1 LQELELLGWTACR
14 NVEIDVR
21 LGYATAAVK
30 NNSLRP
36 EPPLFSSS
44 AICYVTLRPGVKMA
58 YQETFVQRDHH
69 RIYVRDHPG
78 AEPAI
83 ILMHGF
89 PDNVHLYDRLSPY
102 LSPPRRVVL
111 FDFLGWGRSDK
122 PSGYPYTTDNQVGD
136 LDAVITQLGLGQ
148 VVLVA
153 HDASGPPA
161 IDWAL
166 AYPERVAGLVLLN
179 TYYCEM
185 PTLRRPEAIWLFST
199 PVIRSVAR
207 PVSRMFGN
215 WLFRR
220 MYWWQVGRFIRD
232 ADVRR
237 EFVPLLYQQFD
248 AAPSARPAFFR
259 LNEDLLPM
267 VRSRTQMI
275 PKLKEFRRPVRIIF
289 GDADPSL
296 NSGVARTFH
305 EFLPGSELFLIPGA
319 RHFVQ
324 LDEPEQVARLILAM
338 SGPGSTPA

>member
-1 LQELELLGWTACR
+1 MFSGTNTGSTFETTRGRNRRSFSCTGSRTTYTSTIVCLLT
-14 NVEIDVR
+14 
-21 LGYATAAVK
+21 
-30 NNSLRP
+30 S
-36 EPPLFSSS
+36 
-44 AICYVTLRPGVKMA
+44 
-58 YQETFVQRDHH
+58 
-69 RIYVRDHPG
+69 
-78 AEPAI
+78 
-83 ILMHGF
+83 
-89 PDNVHLYDRLSPY
+89 
-102 LSPPRRVVL
+102 RRRAGSWL
-111 FDFLGWGRSDK
+111 FDFLGWGSSDK

-166 AYPERVAGLVLLN
+166 AHPERVDGLVLLN

-248 AAPSARPAFFR
+248 ATPSARPAFFR

-338 SGPGSTPA
+338 PGPGSNRPDAGNKIGHRTRRAFRCPPAPTR

>member
-1 LQELELLGWTACR
+1 
-14 NVEIDVR
+14 V
-21 LGYATAAVK
+21 
-30 NNSLRP
+30 
-36 EPPLFSSS
+36 
-44 AICYVTLRPGVKMA
+44 
-58 YQETFVQRDHH
+58 
-69 RIYVRDHPG
+69 
-78 AEPAI
+78 EPAI

-111 FDFLGWGRSDK
+111 FDFLGWGSSDK
-122 PSGYPYTTDNQVGD
+122 PSGWPYTTDNQVGD

-166 AYPERVAGLVLLN
+166 ANPERVAGLVLLN

-185 PTLRRPEAIWLFST
+185 PTPRRPEAIWFFST
-199 PVIRSVAR
+199 LRSVAR

-220 MYWWQVGRFIRD
+220 MYWWQIGTSSETRMSD
-232 ADVRR
+232 ASSCRCCINSSKLRR
-237 EFVPLLYQQFD
+237 VPARLLS
-248 AAPSARPAFFR
+248 PER
-259 LNEDLLPM
+259 DLLLM
-267 VRSRTQMI
+267 VRSRTQKI

-289 GDADPSL
+289 GDADSSL

-324 LDEPEQVARLILAM
+324 LDEPEQVARLILAAR
-338 SGPGSTPA
+338 S